1 MPNNEFQVLIQAIVD
16 AKDVQTRLNAIKDLS
31 VRIEKVNLDK
41 SAIDSL
47 RNQLSKNGIDVN
59 LVLGN
64 VNQVQAQA
72 TKAGQQI
79 GQRKMCIRDRY

>member
-79 GQRKMCIRDRY
+79 G